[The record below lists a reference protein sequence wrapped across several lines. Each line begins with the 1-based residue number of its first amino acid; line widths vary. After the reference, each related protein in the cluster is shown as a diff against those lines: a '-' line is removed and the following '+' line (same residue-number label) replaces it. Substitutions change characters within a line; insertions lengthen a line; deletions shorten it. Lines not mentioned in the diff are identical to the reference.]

1 MSGSTPAHI
10 FVDVS
15 DDDGSYRFNPNIIH
29 AANGTII
36 SFRFSGIPGNH
47 SVTQSTF
54 ATPCQPLAVGFDSGF
69 IAARKQADGTFPIFN
84 HTVIND
90 QNAAWFYCRQD
101 TPTSHCHLG
110 MVGVING
117 VLPRFKAFQDKA
129 EGFTNSS
136 ASPSS
141 TSTSN
146 LQHSKAPVPVGGIVG
161 GTIGALTFIA
171 LLVFAFLLLR
181 RRRQHYSRLTGMRPD
196 PLIMHEKGSV
206 SPTDEN
212 VSVLSTILREIR
224 SLHIQIERSNVPPPP
239 NEPPPQ
245 YTGAATV
252 SP

>member
-1 MSGSTPAHI
+1 
-10 FVDVS
+10 
-15 DDDGSYRFNPNIIH
+15 FNPNIIH

-110 MVGVING
+110 MYARSFTAPLMNVIRQGMVGVING

-141 TSTSN
+141 VRVCFRSRDEPSFWTNSCFIRPQRQISSTPK
-146 LQHSKAPVPVGGIVG
+146 HRFP
-161 GTIGALTFIA
+161 
-171 LLVFAFLLLR
+171 
-181 RRRQHYSRLTGMRPD
+181 
-196 PLIMHEKGSV
+196 
-206 SPTDEN
+206 
-212 VSVLSTILREIR
+212 
-224 SLHIQIERSNVPPPP
+224 
-239 NEPPPQ
+239 
-245 YTGAATV
+245 
-252 SP
+252 

>member
-1 MSGSTPAHI
+1 MSGSTSTPAHVRFSRGTHLQPVSLTHCYIPKI

-110 MVGVING
+110 MYARSFTAPLRGERNSPRHG
-117 VLPRFKAFQDKA
+117 WRDQRRPPPLQGLPR
-129 EGFTNSS
+129 
-136 ASPSS
+136 
-141 TSTSN
+141 
-146 LQHSKAPVPVGGIVG
+146 
-161 GTIGALTFIA
+161 
-171 LLVFAFLLLR
+171 
-181 RRRQHYSRLTGMRPD
+181 
-196 PLIMHEKGSV
+196 
-206 SPTDEN
+206 
-212 VSVLSTILREIR
+212 
-224 SLHIQIERSNVPPPP
+224 
-239 NEPPPQ
+239 
-245 YTGAATV
+245 
-252 SP
+252 